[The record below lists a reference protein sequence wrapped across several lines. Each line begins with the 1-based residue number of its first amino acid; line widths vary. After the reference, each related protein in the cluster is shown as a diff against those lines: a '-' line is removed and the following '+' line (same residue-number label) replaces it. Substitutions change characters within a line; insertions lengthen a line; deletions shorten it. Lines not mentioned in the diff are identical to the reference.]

1 MTSLPKR
8 GDRVRV
14 TWAHQHSSLK
24 VGSEVVLSSHGY
36 SVDPANELYRPT
48 PPPDCVSFMYADG
61 HRERGSHAVKVEILE
76 RASGFD
82 CCGGSDEHPPEHTQD
97 CSSRQES
104 ERVCADCGLPV
115 SHRVH
120 RGFGPCGCR
129 SIKAVHPE
137 FARGMRR
144 AVEIARPIA
153 ESYGLGMVASEL
165 SDAIEKELADG

>member
-1 MTSLPKR
+1 VTSLPKR

-36 SVDPANELYRPT
+36 AVDPANELYRPT

-76 RASGFD
+76 RAGASKV
-82 CCGGSDEHPPEHTQD
+82 EII
-97 CSSRQES
+97 
-104 ERVCADCGLPV
+104 ERDGYKFTLTCRKCGLAMMLEA
-115 SHRVH
+115 
-120 RGFGPCGCR
+120 GPLQRADTTIDTCALCDEK
-129 SIKAVHPE
+129 SAE

-144 AVEIARPIA
+144 AVEIA
-153 ESYGLGMVASEL
+153 EGLGFGAYGNRSIAYVDEL
-165 SDAIEKELADG
+165 KEAVEKETADG

>member
-24 VGSEVVLSSHGY
+24 VGSEVVLSSRGY

-48 PPPDCVSFMYADG
+48 PPPDCVAFMYADAD

-76 RASGFD
+76 RATSAYEPTDDGDRAFLT
-82 CCGGSDEHPPEHTQD
+82 EVAH
-97 CSSRQES
+97 
-104 ERVCADCGLPV
+104 A
-115 SHRVH
+115 
-120 RGFGPCGCR
+120 
-129 SIKAVHPE
+129 E

-144 AVEIARPIA
+144 AVEIA
-153 ESYGLGMVASEL
+153 EGLGFGAYGNRSIAYVDEL
-165 SDAIEKELADG
+165 KAAIEKELADG

>member
-36 SVDPANELYRPT
+36 AVDPANELYRPT
-48 PPPDCVSFMYADG
+48 PPPDCVAFMYAEAD

-76 RASGFD
+76 RATSAYEPTDDGDRAFLT
-82 CCGGSDEHPPEHTQD
+82 EVAH
-97 CSSRQES
+97 
-104 ERVCADCGLPV
+104 A
-115 SHRVH
+115 
-120 RGFGPCGCR
+120 
-129 SIKAVHPE
+129 E

-144 AVEIARPIA
+144 AVELVEQHLYYCQGWDEFDAAIK
-153 ESYGLGMVASEL
+153 EEL
-165 SDAIEKELADG
+165 K

>member
-24 VGSEVVLSSHGY
+24 VGSEVVLSSRGY
-36 SVDPANELYRPT
+36 AVDPANELYRPT

-76 RASGFD
+76 RATSAYEPTDDGDRAFLT
-82 CCGGSDEHPPEHTQD
+82 EVAH
-97 CSSRQES
+97 
-104 ERVCADCGLPV
+104 A
-115 SHRVH
+115 
-120 RGFGPCGCR
+120 
-129 SIKAVHPE
+129 E

-144 AVEIARPIA
+144 AVEIALEVTRQFGRNDIGRALKDAA
-153 ESYGLGMVASEL
+153 EQEL
-165 SDAIEKELADG
+165 KDGW